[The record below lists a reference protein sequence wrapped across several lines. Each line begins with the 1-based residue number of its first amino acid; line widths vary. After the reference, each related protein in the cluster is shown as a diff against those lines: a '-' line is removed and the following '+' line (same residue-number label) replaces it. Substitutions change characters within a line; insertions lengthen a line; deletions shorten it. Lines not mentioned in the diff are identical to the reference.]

1 MNNNKM
7 NHILNIF
14 SLITTLILLM
24 VINVHP
30 DLSNLFY
37 LFGSSSTGS
46 IESTL
51 DGKFNIFFISS
62 LGITSAIIIATYLLI
77 ARCTTILAKVLTIV
91 ADIGLITMAF
101 TLTQERVLHNFT
113 SDTDLT
119 EAIKVSPDGSSVI
132 MGTSDT
138 TLLTIVLVY
147 MVIMLIGIIRTYKS
161 QNGISHHKA
170 SAYD

>member
-7 NHILNIF
+7 NYMLNIF
-14 SLITTLILLM
+14 SLITTFVLLM
-24 VINVHP
+24 VINTHP
-30 DLSNLFY
+30 DLSHLFY
-37 LFGSSSTGS
+37 LFGSSSTGG

-77 ARCTTILAKVLTIV
+77 ARCITILAKVLIIL
-91 ADIGLITMAF
+91 ADIVLIAMAF

-113 SDTDLT
+113 SDTYLT
-119 EAIKVSPDGSSVI
+119 EAIKASPDGSSVV

-138 TLLTIVLVY
+138 TLLSIVLVY

-161 QNGISHHKA
+161 HNGMRHHKA

>member
-1 MNNNKM
+1 MNNNKVNRM
-7 NHILNIF
+7 LNIF
-14 SLITTLILLM
+14 SLITTFVLLM
-24 VINVHP
+24 VINTHT
-30 DLSNLFY
+30 DLSGLFY
-37 LFGSSSTGS
+37 LFGSSTVGA
-46 IESTL
+46 ESAL

-77 ARCTTILAKVLTIV
+77 ARCITILAKVLIIL
-91 ADIGLITMAF
+91 ADIVLIVMAF
-101 TLTQERVLHNFT
+101 TLTQERLLHNFT
-113 SDTDLT
+113 SDTQLA
-119 EAIKVSPDGSSVI
+119 EAIKVNPDGSSIV

-161 QNGISHHKA
+161 QNGVRHHKA